1 VPQNPYD
8 EILYETSARF
18 STHPDRLAA
27 VARLFGMD
35 PAPVNR
41 CRYLEIGCGNGGHIV
56 SMAYYLPESRFV
68 GVDLAEVPIATG
80 ERMRAALE
88 IANLTLRVGDLCDI
102 GKEWGEFDY
111 ITAHGVYSWVPAEVR
126 DALLRTCKE
135 RLARNGVAFISYN
148 TLPGCQVRQLL
159 RELMLFHTRDIQ
171 DSGERLQQARWSLQF
186 VASSPWLPD
195 AWRPLL
201 ESDIATLLKLQDAW
215 LFHDDLSAVN
225 DPVYFHEFVAHA
237 GRNRLQ
243 YLGDADPHEMFD
255 PQGLLKPVSEG
266 VIEREQYMD
275 FLKARRFRQT
285 PLCHQDQ
292 KLERRP
298 LEDCMDRFLFSSL
311 YKTSEDG
318 KIEGLR
324 GVRITPIH
332 DAVHRVAA
340 ALGEVYPLPLTFAE
354 LIPYA
359 GSEAALRDILT
370 GMVLSGF
377 ADFHVYHFPCQQ
389 AVSSK
394 PAASRLAR
402 YQAVDS
408 PRVANA
414 RFRVLALDET
424 SRQLLLLLDGTRNH
438 RQIAED
444 LARVS
449 SAPSLE
455 EIEQHLPSHLE
466 WMAHATLLES

>member
-1 VPQNPYD
+1 MPQNSYN

-35 PAPVNR
+35 SAPVHS
-41 CRYLEIGCGNGGHIV
+41 CRYLEIGCGNGSHIV

-88 IANLTLRVGDLCDI
+88 IANLTLRMGDLCDI
-102 GKEWGEFDY
+102 GQEWGEFDY
-111 ITAHGVYSWVPAEVR
+111 IAAHGVYSWVPAEVR
-126 DALLRTCKE
+126 DALLRVCKE

-148 TLPGCQVRQLL
+148 TLPGCHIRQFL
-159 RELMLFHTRDIQ
+159 REVMLFHTRDIQ

-186 VASSPWLPD
+186 VASSPWLPEV
-195 AWRPLL
+195 WRPLL
-201 ESDIATLLKLQDAW
+201 ESDISTLLKLEDAW
-215 LFHDDLSAVN
+215 LFHDDLSPDNAA
-225 DPVYFHEFVAHA
+225 VYFHEFVEHA
-237 GRNRLQ
+237 GRHGLQ

-255 PQGLLKPVSEG
+255 PQGLLKPVSGG

-285 PLCHQDQ
+285 LLCHQDQ
-292 KLERRP
+292 KLEHRP

-311 YKTSEDG
+311 YKTGKDG

-332 DAVHRVAA
+332 DAVHRVAE
-340 ALGEVYPLPLTFAE
+340 ALGKVYPLPLTFAE

-377 ADFHVYHFPCQQ
+377 ADFHVYHFPCQHV
-389 AVSSK
+389 VSPK

-402 YQAVDS
+402 YQAIDS

-424 SRQLLLLLDGTRNH
+424 SRQLLLLLDGTRTH
-438 RQIAED
+438 CEIAED
-444 LARVS
+444 LARAS
-449 SAPSLE
+449 NAPSLE
-455 EIEQHLPSHLE
+455 EIEQHLRSHLE
-466 WMAHATLLES
+466 WMARATLLES